1 VTFGFQPTILNMR
14 RLLITLLLAVTTI
27 ACDRNK
33 KAAGPTT
40 APVRTSTVVNLDGQ
54 PLDPFASEPADR
66 LATVFLF
73 VTTDCPVSNAYAPE
87 IKRLSDQYTKLKVP
101 FYLVYADADLKPADL
116 KKHYADYKH
125 KCPAVRDPKHELVK
139 LTGAGNTP
147 EAAVVLPDGK
157 VVYHGRIDNL
167 YADYGKPRFA
177 PTSHDLK
184 DVLEAVIRK
193 QKITPRTTEVIG
205 CPIPS

>member
-1 VTFGFQPTILNMR
+1 MP
-14 RLLITLLLAVTTI
+14 RLFFTLLLAFVTI

-33 KAAGPTT
+33 QAAAPAT
-40 APVRTSTVVNLDGQ
+40 APVRAGTVVNLDGQ
-54 PLDPFASEPADR
+54 PLDPFANAPADR
-66 LATVFLF
+66 KATVFLF

-87 IKRLSDQYTKLKVP
+87 MKRLADQYTKEKVA
-101 FYLVYADADLKPADL
+101 FYLVYPDADLKAADL
-116 KKHYADYKH
+116 KKHYKDYGH
-125 KCPAVRDPKHELVK
+125 RCPAVRDPKHELVK
-139 LTGAGNTP
+139 LTGVGSTP
-147 EAAVVLPDGK
+147 EAAVLLPDGK

-193 QKITPRTTEVIG
+193 QKLTPRTTEVIG